1 MGAKEASKI
10 KKGTHIM
17 AEREPTISA
26 LPIAEREQL
35 ESLEAKLAFARDE
48 LKREQARLLK
58 NVEKASKAHEKTK
71 FDLAQRAAFG
81 AFDVTVPNH
90 IETVRDNGEPL
101 EYTEVNY
108 SEYMAARPA
117 KATEGVS
124 RNADGT
130 RFYDHDNKKT
140 ASAQEYQN
148 HQQRYW
154 EREAHYDA
162 IMEAHD
168 TGAAEAEKLQ
178 KSSYMALA
186 REAAK
191 ARLDNDK
198 TREQDVRE
206 LASQKMDAFIRATE
220 EGDYEARLAEEMA
233 HFDEL
238 IEEIPAR
245 LEKLAER
252 RAAHADER
260 VEDAHEKPEGEG
272 HPSARASKAE
282 TESSQDEEAET
293 YLDDEPVEVLNSF
306 ESADGSVV
314 VQVKTASGETKF
326 VPKADLVEKEVSQGE
341 DTRSEAGRKLS
352 GLMEESAKE
361 RLKTRLQ
368 GDGSEADEDESSDEE
383 EDAPAPKTTDS
394 VKADKKEKSE
404 KKDKKAKKVEAD
416 QADESESETKKDE
429 PEAKPEKK
437 KKFIPGNFHGTK
449 RVSLVGVEQSGDE
462 PGTVSVRD
470 EEGNQYDIPREELLY
485 LTEEPKVPGKEL
497 ELYTGDEDN
506 HAEFGPLAPFVEFN
520 EPKPF
525 KVDSQGVITDPEYK
539 ESVGER
545 AKGWFDRTRKA
556 AGQKFWSGW
565 ERAKGHILNVGVN
578 ENTSPAEA
586 ESLNERNR
594 VRFTAGLQI
603 AGAVLA
609 TGLLF
614 GGAAAVSNAS
624 ANEGPEPT
632 SVDSTPTPTP
642 SSELYGTP
650 GGSLYGT
657 PDDESANTQEGEQ

>member
-10 KKGTHIM
+10 KKGIHIM

-58 NVEKASKAHEKTK
+58 NVEKASKAHEKVR

-130 RFYDHDNKKT
+130 RFYDHDKKKSI
-140 ASAQEYQN
+140 SAEEYKN
-148 HQQRYW
+148 REHRYW
-154 EREAHYDA
+154 ETEAYYSDV
-162 IMEAHD
+162 MEKHGDKSEAD
-168 TGAAEAEKLQ
+168 AEKLE

-252 RAAHADER
+252 RAAHAGER

-282 TESSQDEEAET
+282 TESSQDEEVET

-326 VPKADLVEKEVSQGE
+326 VPKADLVEKEASQGE

-352 GLMEESAKE
+352 GLVEESAKE

-368 GDGSEADEDESSDEE
+368 GYGSEVDEDESSDEE
-383 EDAPAPKTTDS
+383 EDAPAPKATDS
-394 VKADKKEKSE
+394 VK
-404 KKDKKAKKVEAD
+404 
-416 QADESESETKKDE
+416 ADESESETKKDE

-497 ELYTGDEDN
+497 ELYAGPRDDDSPKTPGKELELYTGNEDD
-506 HAEFGPLAPFVEFN
+506 HAEFGPLAPFVEEK

-525 KVDSQGVITDPEYK
+525 KVDSEGVVTDPEAK
-539 ESVGER
+539 ESVGDR
-545 AKGWFDRTRKA
+545 AKSWFDRTRKV

-565 ERAKGHILNVGVN
+565 ERTKGYVLNIGTNPDMTPEQV
-578 ENTSPAEA
+578 
-586 ESLNERNR
+586 ESTQKRNR
-594 VRFTAGLQI
+594 VRMTAGVQI
-603 AGAVLA
+603 TGALLAAGLV
-609 TGLLF
+609 F
-614 GGAAAVSNAS
+614 GGIAAVKGAS